1 MEGACTCVA
10 VCGGMYVSTPRHLDT
25 STPRHSPTHP
35 DTPTPRHS
43 DTPTLLD
50 TRRALPLSRS
60 PDTGPDR
67 GRHLR
72 HQCQPTLAR
81 HWPDTARHPSTPSTL
96 RHTRAQTA
104 TSHRVAS
111 VRELNQC
118 RGRRGSHAPWQ
129 VYMYMLVHAV
139 LQSEK
144 NTPTTTA
151 ARTLTPNSAC
161 GRTPIVHPSRA

>member
-1 MEGACTCVA
+1 LRLCFDIIVLVTSEHIPTRPPDHPTTRQPDNPTAPDAATLLHSERQGQEDGQRLLEGACTCVA

-96 RHTRAQTA
+96 RHTRAQVV
-104 TSHRVAS
+104 SG
-111 VRELNQC
+111 LN
-118 RGRRGSHAPWQ
+118 GVS
-129 VYMYMLVHAV
+129 
-139 LQSEK
+139 S
-144 NTPTTTA
+144 
-151 ARTLTPNSAC
+151 RTIAD
-161 GRTPIVHPSRA
+161 